1 MNHRIEVC
9 INRAIR
15 VAVEHRNIMNLCLIV
30 LLRTI
35 FNRKKEQRH
44 NTNTHKDYKKEA
56 EKVFNV
62 VVHDY
67 SIVGF

>member
-15 VAVEHRNIMNLCLIV
+15 VAVEHRHILYLHI
-30 LLRTI
+30 LSLRFRGKTKQ
-35 FNRKKEQRH
+35 RKK
-44 NTNTHKDYKKEA
+44 TNTYKDYKKEA
-56 EKVFNV
+56 EKVFDV

-67 SIVGF
+67 MIVEF

>member
-15 VAVEHRNIMNLCLIV
+15 VAVEYRNILYLHIIS
-30 LLRTI
+30 LRFT
-35 FNRKKEQRH
+35 RKAKQREEA
-44 NTNTHKDYKKEA
+44 NTYKDYKKEA
-56 EKVFNV
+56 EKVFDI

-67 SIVGF
+67 MIAEF